1 MDLNKTAKALRD
13 NGYLVSL
20 FHTAEEAC
28 LYLNR
33 QIDNTTVGMG
43 GSKTLEEMGIYDSL
57 SAHNQVFWHWRPDGC
72 SDAQVRKDAAHT
84 EVYLTSVNALSESGE
99 MVNIDG
105 NGNRL
110 ASSLFGHK
118 KVYFVAGSNKVCP
131 DLSSAVNRA
140 RNTAA
145 PLNARRLSAAT
156 PCAEDGSR
164 CFDCRSEERICGAMV
179 IHYRKMMSCDMEVVL
194 IEEDLGY

>member
-1 MDLNKTAKALRD
+1 M
-13 NGYLVSL
+13 
-20 FHTAEEAC
+20 
-28 LYLNR
+28 
-33 QIDNTTVGMG
+33 
-43 GSKTLEEMGIYDSL
+43 
-57 SAHNQVFWHWRPDGC
+57 
-72 SDAQVRKDAAHT
+72 
-84 EVYLTSVNALSESGE
+84 NALSESGE

-194 IEEDLGY
+194 IEEELGY